1 MEAAC
6 SSIAASFVPLRPLC
20 LKSLLP
26 MFVAVVKSVATPN
39 RLVEFPLTVE
49 NVELVLDEVR
59 PYLISDGGN
68 VVLHEI
74 DGNVVS

>member
-1 MEAAC
+1 MLFC
-6 SSIAASFVPLRPLC
+6 CRLFCTTPSSPPQ
-20 LKSLLP
+20 
-26 MFVAVVKSVATPN
+26 VVKSVVAPN
-39 RLVEFPLTVE
+39 RLAEFPLTAE

-74 DGNVVS
+74 DGNVFSTILEKGILLR